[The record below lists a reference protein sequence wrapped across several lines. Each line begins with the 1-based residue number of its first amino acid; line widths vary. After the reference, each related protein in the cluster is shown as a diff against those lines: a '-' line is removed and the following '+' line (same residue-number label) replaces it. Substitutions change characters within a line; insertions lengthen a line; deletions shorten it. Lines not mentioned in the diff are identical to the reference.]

1 VRESTQDP
9 TKKYHMFIANKPVS
23 GNRKFLEVTNK
34 YTGEV
39 GMILRLFFL
48 VNPRRVDTL
57 VSPLLRIC
65 YCSSMLVCVP
75 VVNALSIFGLEIY
88 WCNAIP
94 HFHLK

>member
-1 VRESTQDP
+1 MAIEDVLQKVRESTQDP

-23 GNRKFLEVTNK
+23 GSRKYLDVTNK

-39 GMILRLFFL
+39 GMILRLVFL

-65 YCSSMLVCVP
+65 
-75 VVNALSIFGLEIY
+75 
-88 WCNAIP
+88 
-94 HFHLK
+94 